1 MKHRHVLEF
10 CQLIAFII
18 RWRLKICTTKVYLLT
33 VAYLSWINVFHI
45 LQFLVHPALRS
56 MERQYGRAVVRGS
69 IARPICLV
77 QLLEDGQVGREAELW
92 HLPFSLLLYS
102 LYRTDVKTLF
112 TRRYKCRN
120 KLLVIAILSF
130 ESVDNQNIIG
140 FIKDAHFYSAPQC
153 SHSKRCTSYG
163 NSVHLSVRPFVTQR
177 YCVKT
182 TARSTVQFALSDS
195 KMCLVL

>member
-69 IARPICLV
+69 IARPSYLV

-92 HLPFSLLLYS
+92 HLPLSLLLYS

-140 FIKDAHFYSAPQC
+140 LITARRNANARIASAVLAAAIQ
-153 SHSKRCTSYG
+153 
-163 NSVHLSVRPFVTQR
+163 SVCLSVRLSVTRR

-182 TARSTVQFALSDS
+182 THIARCSLHHQIAKCV
-195 KMCLVL
+195 